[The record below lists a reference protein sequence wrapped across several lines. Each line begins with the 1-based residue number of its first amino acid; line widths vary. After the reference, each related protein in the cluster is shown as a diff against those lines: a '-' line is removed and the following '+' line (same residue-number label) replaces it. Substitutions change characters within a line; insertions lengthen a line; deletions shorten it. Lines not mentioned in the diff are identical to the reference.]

1 MGKNQGLERRERAKC
16 RSLYE
21 PPDRVEAARAALNAR
36 PPPLHSS
43 AAAMTKSAAYAVKAD
58 LGIAAPALFVVLWSS
73 AFVTAKLAVID
84 AEPLT
89 FLGVRFVLAAA
100 LMALLAAA
108 VSASWPTTAR
118 AIGHAAVVGLLI
130 HATYLGGVFVAI
142 SHGLPSGMAAL
153 IVSLQPLLTGA
164 LSGLLLDEAVTPRQW
179 LGLGLGIVGTGLVL
193 EQNLGVGGDAWSVA
207 SAFLALIAITL
218 GTIYQKRFG
227 GGMDLRTGTAVQ
239 YVASAVVLLALAAGT
254 ETMRVDWTPMLILV
268 MAWMTLAIS
277 LGAITLY
284 FVLIRRG
291 AAARVASLMYL
302 VPPLTALIAW
312 PLFGE
317 TLGPLALVGMALA
330 AVGVALANR

>member
-1 MGKNQGLERRERAKC
+1 
-16 RSLYE
+16 
-21 PPDRVEAARAALNAR
+21 
-36 PPPLHSS
+36 
-43 AAAMTKSAAYAVKAD
+43 MTKSAAYGAKAD

-89 FLGVRFVLAAA
+89 FLGIRFTLAAI
-100 LMALLAAA
+100 LMALVAAA
-108 VSASWPTTAR
+108 TAAPWPSTAR
-118 AIGHAAVVGLLI
+118 AIGHATIVGLMI

-142 SHGLPSGMAAL
+142 RHGLPSGVAAL

-164 LSGLLLDEAVTPRQW
+164 LSGLLLDEPVGGRQW

-193 EQNLGVGGDAWSVA
+193 EQKLGAGGDAWSVV
-207 SAFLALIAITL
+207 SAFLALLAITF

-227 GGMDLRTGTAVQ
+227 SGMDLRTGTAVQ

-254 ETMRVDWTPMLILV
+254 ETMHLEWTPVLV
-268 MAWMTLAIS
+268 LAMAWMTVAIS

-284 FVLIRRG
+284 FMLIRRG

-317 TLGPLALVGMALA
+317 TLGPLAVVGMALA
-330 AVGVALANR
+330 AVGVALASR

>member
-1 MGKNQGLERRERAKC
+1 
-16 RSLYE
+16 
-21 PPDRVEAARAALNAR
+21 
-36 PPPLHSS
+36 
-43 AAAMTKSAAYAVKAD
+43 MTKFVAHSAKAD
-58 LGIAAPALFVVLWSS
+58 LGFVAPGLLFVVLWSS
-73 AFVTAKLAVID
+73 AFVTAKLGVLE

-89 FLGVRFVLAAA
+89 FLGVRFALAAVF
-100 LMALLAAA
+100 MALLATV
-108 VSASWPTTAR
+108 VSAPWPRGLR

-130 HATYLGGVFVAI
+130 HATYLGGVFIAI
-142 SHGLPSGMAAL
+142 SRGLPSGVAAL

-164 LSGLLLDEAVTPRQW
+164 LSGLLLDEPVTPRRW

-193 EQNLGVGGDAWSVA
+193 EQKLGVGGDVWSVV
-207 SAFLALIAITL
+207 SAAIALLAITL

-227 GGMDLRTGTAVQ
+227 AGMDLRTGTAVQ
-239 YVASAVVLLALAAGT
+239 YTVSAVVLLGVAAET
-254 ETMRVDWTPMLILV
+254 ETMHIVWTPLLIAV

-277 LGAITLY
+277 FGAITLY
-284 FVLIRRG
+284 FMLIRRG

-330 AVGVALANR
+330 AIGVALANR